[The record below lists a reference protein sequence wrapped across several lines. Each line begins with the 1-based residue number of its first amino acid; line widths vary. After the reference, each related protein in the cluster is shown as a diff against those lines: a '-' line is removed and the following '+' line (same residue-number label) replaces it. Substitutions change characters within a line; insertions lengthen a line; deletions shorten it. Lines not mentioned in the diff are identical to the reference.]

1 MCVQTNPEVLLYT
14 ANQTEVRRSCT
25 IVKCSHCSDRM
36 EQMMGLILIRLVEY
50 IQNPQKLDIRS
61 INNLNEINLQKI
73 NNIEKKCIKLLDI
86 YKKYHRL
93 CSSNMSHVLNKTIL
107 IPSLDELQNG
117 VVRQRVV
124 ECNESSNFLLLVL
137 CILVDDATWYA
148 SNGCF

>member
-1 MCVQTNPEVLLYT
+1 MCVQTNLEVLLYT

-86 YKKYHRL
+86 YNRL